1 LHQQSEN
8 IMALTSE
15 QVQIVRSTVPILETH
30 GTEITTHFYKT
41 LLSEKPELNNIFS
54 TVNQANGSQPRAL
67 AGALYAYASHLDD
80 LGALSPTIEK
90 ICQKHVSLY
99 IQPDHYKVVGEYLL
113 RAMGDVLGA
122 ALTKDVLDA
131 WEAAYWQLASIMIAK
146 EDQITKHE
154 KGDWLYWRDFRIAKK
169 AKESAEITSFYL
181 QPTDGKKLPSY
192 KPGQYISIK
201 THVPKLGY
209 MQPRQ
214 YSLSDKPSPN
224 YYRISVKKETG
235 LPTNEPEAVV
245 HPGYISNVLHDEMS
259 EGDILSV
266 SHPAGEFFHD
276 PEVDR
281 DVPVVLL
288 SAGVGLT
295 PMVSILNTLLDRG
308 STQRISFIHGA
319 RNTSVRAFRE
329 HIQAAAKKHENVTAS
344 FFIGDH
350 EQDKD
355 VEGLHYHH
363 IGRVKLDVLDRTQDL
378 QLENENTK
386 YFVCGP
392 EGFMSAMEKQL
403 LDFGVAP
410 ERINM
415 EVFGTGDAVRA

>member
-1 LHQQSEN
+1 
-8 IMALTSE
+8 MTLTSE

-41 LLSEKPELNNIFS
+41 LLLEKPELNNIFS
-54 TVNQANGSQPRAL
+54 TVNQTNGSQPRAL

-113 RAMGDVLGA
+113 RAMGDVLGT
-122 ALTKDVLDA
+122 ALTKEVLNA

-146 EDQITKHE
+146 EHQITVEE
-154 KGDWLYWRDFRIAKK
+154 KGDWTDWRDFRIAKRVR
-169 AKESAEITSFYL
+169 ESAEITSFYL
-181 QPTDGKKLPSY
+181 KPTDGKALPSY
-192 KPGQYISIK
+192 KPGQYLSIK
-201 THVPKLGY
+201 TQVPKLGY

-214 YSLSDKPSPN
+214 YSLSDKPSPE
-224 YYRISVKKETG
+224 YYRISVKKEAG
-235 LPTNEPEAVV
+235 LPAHEPDAVA
-245 HPGYISNVLHDEMS
+245 HPGYISNVLHDEKN

-329 HIQAAAKKHENVTAS
+329 HIQQATENHENVTTA
-344 FFIGDH
+344 FFVGNPEPH
-350 EQDKD
+350 KD
-355 VEGLHYHH
+355 VEGVHYHH
-363 IGRVKLDVLDRTQDL
+363 TGRVRLDVLDRTRDL
-378 QLENENTK
+378 QLDKDNTK

-392 EGFMSAMEKQL
+392 ETFMSAMEKQL
-403 LDFGVAP
+403 LDLGVGP

-415 EVFGTGDAVRA
+415 EVFGTGDVVRA